1 MTTTAKRFRISPWW
15 GLLLIPIGLFA
26 AISTGAIKPP
36 RPPGAPP
43 LASSTPTVETV
54 TVQPVNFRVAVTG
67 PGTLEATN
75 SFEVKPS
82 TTGTI
87 LELPEVG
94 QRVQRG
100 ALIARLD
107 PENAGRTLE
116 NAQLSLQK
124 AKAQYQSTLLGQRN
138 NRGSQNQT
146 VASAQT
152 QLENASRS
160 VASAQTNYNNTKS
173 LFDIGGGTA
182 QSVRDAKKQFED
194 AVSNQNSAR
203 VALQTAQN
211 AIGFKQDSDRADLDN
226 LQFAIAQAEI
236 SLKNA
241 QSDLAKTKIYAPA
254 NGVVSSVPTQMGAS
268 VTTQT
273 PLFTLLEDGM
283 VELPVQ
289 IDESEIGKVKRGQS
303 AEVTLDALAGQT
315 FSGMVTRIAPQARVV
330 SNIAIFDVMVSIKN
344 PDLKLR
350 PGMSAEAEIIAQELQ
365 NVLAVPTRAIETVRE
380 RSYVQVAAT
389 DPKLEPTRTRVV
401 LGASDTSRT
410 VVVSGLS
417 AGQAVVLPP
426 KGKKAAQQSG
436 GLLPPTN

>member
-1 MTTTAKRFRISPWW
+1 VTTTAKRFRISPWW
-15 GLLLIPIGLFA
+15 GLLLIPIGLFT

-43 LASSTPTVETV
+43 LASTPSIETV
-54 TVQPVNFRVAVTG
+54 TVQPINFRVSVTG
-67 PGTLEATN
+67 PGTLEADN

-100 ALIARLD
+100 MLLVRLD
-107 PENAGRTLE
+107 PESAQRTLK

-152 QLENASRS
+152 QLENATRT
-160 VASAQTNYNNTKS
+160 VASTQTNYNNTKS

-182 QSVRDAKKQFED
+182 QSVRDARKQLED
-194 AVSNQNSAR
+194 AISNQNSAR

-241 QSDLAKTKIYAPA
+241 QSDLSKTKIYAPA
-254 NGVVSSVPTQMGAS
+254 GGVVSSVPSQVGLS

-273 PLFTLLEDGM
+273 PLFTLLEDGV

-289 IDESEIGKVKRGQS
+289 IDESEIGKIKRGQS
-303 AEVTLDALAGQT
+303 AKVTLDALAGQT
-315 FSGMVTRIAPQARVV
+315 FFGTVTRIAPQARVV

-350 PGMSAEAEIIAQELQ
+350 PGMSAEAEIVAQELQ

-389 DPKLEPTRTRVV
+389 DPKLEPTRTRVT

-410 VVVSGLS
+410 VIVSGLS
-417 AGQAVVLPP
+417 AGQEVVLPP
-426 KGKKAAQQSG
+426 KGKKAVQQSG